1 MIILGLI
8 IGLVIMYFVLR
19 PKLTATQ
26 KEDEYTK
33 EQNKKLLQEKEKL
46 ELDVKQL
53 LLKVSSGNEEIHKA
67 QIEVEKLKVQEAEV
81 EKRRDAL
88 VDQID
93 KDNELIYQK
102 SFDLMQE
109 KLSQAA
115 EQEAN
120 KFQEAQRKAEEEYLK
135 ALEDIA
141 LQTAAALTSK
151 REEVKI
157 AEQQLATL
165 RAKADA
171 AIAAAKR
178 EEEKLLEI
186 DKYKILV
193 TDLDLL
199 EINRL
204 REIAPYFRNARAIYK
219 IIWESYYRNLTTE
232 MVNRVV
238 GAGTHTGV
246 YKLTNLTNQK
256 IYVGQAVDI
265 GERFKQHTKC
275 GLGID
280 TPSNMLYAAMMKD
293 GVENFTFEVLEECE
307 RGQLNDRE
315 KYYIDFYRAQEH
327 GYNMSRG
334 GARN

>member
-1 MIILGLI
+1 MLLGLV
-8 IGLVIMYFVLR
+8 IGLVFMYFVLR
-19 PKLTATQ
+19 PKLKAT
-26 KEDEYTK
+26 KEIDTRTE
-33 EQNKKLLQEKEKL
+33 EQNKQLVAERDKLNDDVARTRFNLNRKND
-46 ELDVKQL
+46 ELNVICQNISA
-53 LLKVSSGNEEIHKA
+53 LKVREEELNSHIKKTR
-67 QIEVEKLKVQEAEV
+67 ET
-81 EKRRDAL
+81 
-88 VDQID
+88 ID
-93 KDNELIYQK
+93 NDNDIIYQK

-115 EQEAN
+115 EKEAD
-120 KFQEAQRKAEEEYLK
+120 KFQEAQKIAEEEYLR

-141 LQTAAALTSK
+141 LETAAALNSK
-151 REEVKI
+151 CEEVRL

-193 TDLDLL
+193 SELDLL

-238 GAGTHTGV
+238 GAGARTGV

-256 IYVGQAVDI
+256 VYIGQAVDI

-280 TPSNMLYAAMMKD
+280 TPSNMLYAAMIKD

-315 KYYIDFYRAQEH
+315 KYYIEFYRAQEH

>member
-1 MIILGLI
+1 
-8 IGLVIMYFVLR
+8 MYFVLQ

-46 ELDVKQL
+46 ESDITQL
-53 LLKVSSGNEEIHKA
+53 LLKVSSGNEEVHKA
-67 QIEVEKLKVQEAEV
+67 QIEVEKLKVQEAEIK
-81 EKRRDAL
+81 KRHDVL
-88 VDQID
+88 VDQIN

-109 KLSQAA
+109 KLSHAA
-115 EQEAN
+115 EQESE
-120 KFQEAQRKAEEEYLK
+120 KFRMAQREAEEEYLRV
-135 ALEDIA
+135 LEEIA
-141 LQTAAALTSK
+141 LSTADALNIK
-151 REEVKI
+151 REEIRV
-157 AEQQLATL
+157 AETQLMIL
-165 RAKADA
+165 KAKADA
-171 AIAAAKR
+171 VVNAARR

-219 IIWESYYRNLTTE
+219 IVWESYYRNLTTE
-232 MVNRVV
+232 MINRVI
-238 GAGTHTGV
+238 GIGIHTGI
-246 YKLTNLTNQK
+246 YKITNLTNQK
-256 IYVGQAVDI
+256 IYIGQAVNLADRWKEHI
-265 GERFKQHTKC
+265 KC

-280 TPSNMLYAAMMKD
+280 TPNNILYKAMMKD

-307 RGQLNDRE
+307 RDQLNDRE
-315 KYYIDFYRAQEH
+315 KYYISFYGAQDW